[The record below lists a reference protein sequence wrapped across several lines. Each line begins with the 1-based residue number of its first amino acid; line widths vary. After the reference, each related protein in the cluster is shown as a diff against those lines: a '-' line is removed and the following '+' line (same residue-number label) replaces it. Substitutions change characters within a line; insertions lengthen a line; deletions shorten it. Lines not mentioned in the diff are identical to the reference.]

1 MIRKGC
7 ALLLIF
13 LQLCG
18 PALASVLTV
27 EEVSVVGAAADD
39 YYSAA
44 RPRLKVLTSDKVG
57 LVLVNPAQLS
67 ATASLSGLTAGALG
81 IAGIGYYA
89 RTGKDPVY
97 AAASAVASGADALF
111 VPAYQAFKA
120 NFVSPETFPA
130 SAAQYVG
137 VEGAVGAT
145 LQNIVD
151 HVKRSA
157 SGAYTSLKNLIEAN
171 SLPVAVNPSDFF
183 VGVVL
188 ELTDGTFFEITQA
201 PYAANYTT
209 LTYFNNNGSTYPKS
223 VYSTLIYATPSQA
236 VFLDLND
243 TSVNS
248 YGATTYRVW
257 IAKGRLETKEPT
269 YKPSP
274 GVSYPGL
281 ADGLVSP
288 TPEVASDLQQVIK
301 DLPAAQKITS
311 SDPAPAQV
319 PAANPQTITNN
330 QIQNFFTTNTTNL
343 YNNYNDIVNNSASTS
358 TEIEQAKVAAQTAA
372 QQENEVKEDIK
383 EPEPNYPVPTSWY
396 TPACDLSDGLSSC
409 INYQQVLN
417 ASAAFQ
423 ETALYQLPNLLLDCL
438 GYVEGSG
445 CEYPPKITVDL
456 SSRFITDPMV
466 LDMAPFDSV
475 VKVMKFFFAI
485 LCIIGTGKAVMVL
498 FS

>member
-57 LVLVNPAQLS
+57 LSLVNPAQLS

-97 AAASAVASGADALF
+97 AAASVVASAADALF

-151 HVKRSA
+151 HVKGSA
-157 SGAYTSLKNLIEAN
+157 AGAYQSLKNLLDAH
-171 SLPVAVNPSDFF
+171 SLPVVVNPADFMN
-183 VGVVL
+183 GVVL
-188 ELTDGTFFEITQA
+188 ALTDGTYFKITQQPTA
-201 PYAANYTT
+201 SGWTTMAYWNNNSSGKPKSTYSDYIYVNGQYINVLDINETRLNDYGVIQYRVYAGRGTVTATDPTYSPEAGLDYAA
-209 LTYFNNNGSTYPKS
+209 
-223 VYSTLIYATPSQA
+223 
-236 VFLDLND
+236 
-243 TSVNS
+243 
-248 YGATTYRVW
+248 
-257 IAKGRLETKEPT
+257 
-269 YKPSP
+269 
-274 GVSYPGL
+274 
-281 ADGLVSP
+281 
-288 TPEVASDLQQVIK
+288 LQQEFAQANLDAAVANDLRNAIAE
-301 DLPAAQKITS
+301 LPAAQKITS

-330 QIQNFFTTNTTNL
+330 QIQNFFTENTSNVYSEYLNTVTNQSSTVTNEAAHAAAETAKAQEEEATQETFPS
-343 YNNYNDIVNNSASTS
+343 ISASAFEEPYNPGEHDIPARFTTFLNNVKSSGLFSFSSDFFDSLPGGGSS
-358 TEIEQAKVAAQTAA
+358 TYTIEAGR
-372 QQENEVKEDIK
+372 
-383 EPEPNYPVPTSWY
+383 Y
-396 TPACDLSDGLSSC
+396 
-409 INYQQVLN
+409 
-417 ASAAFQ
+417 
-423 ETALYQLPNLLLDCL
+423 
-438 GYVEGSG
+438 GSH
-445 CEYPPKITVDL
+445 TVDL
-456 SSRFITDPMV
+456 ADTMSTGLAV
-466 LDMAPFDSV
+466 LKTILLACFGFLSIRAV
-475 VKVMKFFFAI
+475 IMKR
-485 LCIIGTGKAVMVL
+485 
-498 FS
+498 

>member
-1 MIRKGC
+1 MKRI
-7 ALLLIF
+7 ALLTVFFYCCTFAQPPQSHSAVPVALI
-13 LQLCG
+13 
-18 PALASVLTV
+18 
-27 EEVSVVGAAADD
+27 AAAAIGASMAAT
-39 YYSAA
+39 SAG
-44 RPRLKVLTSDKVG
+44 T
-57 LVLVNPAQLS
+57 
-67 ATASLSGLTAGALG
+67 
-81 IAGIGYYA
+81 YYA
-89 RTGKDPVY
+89 QTGQIPQYVKT
-97 AAASAVASGADALF
+97 ASGAVATAADAVFQPSYL
-111 VPAYQAFKA
+111 
-120 NFVSPETFPA
+120 
-130 SAAQYVG
+130 AQ
-137 VEGAVGAT
+137 AVGALFT
-145 LQNIVD
+145 PQSLTTAQNYYAAKAAAVGASIADIVD
-151 HVKRSA
+151 QVRTSA

-171 SLPVAVNPSDFF
+171 SLPVSVNPSDFF

-257 IAKGRLETKEPT
+257 IAKGSLETKEPT

-288 TPEVASDLQQVIK
+288 APEVASDLQQAIK
-301 DLPAAQKITS
+301 DLPDAKKKIADAVPGASVDTLTEPTLTAAEVAQALKDNATS
-311 SDPAPAQV
+311 VAQ
-319 PAANPQTITNN
+319 AAATVAQE
-330 QIQNFFTTNTTNL
+330 
-343 YNNYNDIVNNSASTS
+343 IVNSNADNATAQ
-358 TEIEQAKVAAQTAA
+358 IAALQAAVTAA
-372 QQENEVKEDIK
+372 QSAANQS
-383 EPEPNYPVPTSWY
+383 EPDPESEPNYPVPTSWY
-396 TPACDLSDGLSSC
+396 TPTCDLSDGLSSC
-409 INYQQVLN
+409 INYEQILN
-417 ASAAFQ
+417 ASVAFQ

-475 VKVMKFFFAI
+475 VKVMNFFFAI